1 MTSSRITYALLFTA
15 ALLFCVPA
23 PSAGAQPVKALV
35 GGTVIRP
42 AAGEVLENATILIEG
57 NRIAAVGPAAEV
69 KVPEGARRIDVS
81 GQYVLPGLIDAHV
94 HFFQSGGLY
103 ARPDVIDLRWRK
115 SYEQVIADIKAS
127 LAETFRRYLAS
138 GVTSVVDMGG
148 PMWNLTV
155 RAMADALAKAPR
167 VRVAGPLISPV
178 ARPKLNVGA
187 PPILKVETPAEAR
200 RIVQEQVEA
209 GVDLIKIW
217 YIVGPNETPAAFRPV
232 VEAAIDAAHEAGVRV
247 AVHATG
253 LATARA
259 AVEAGADILVH
270 SVSDQRVDEAFVR
283 LLKEKDVI
291 YIPTLMVQPRYL
303 AVLSQQLDLL
313 PIERRLADPRVLE
326 TLDDLSQEIPPERL
340 PAGVRRLIERKPP
353 LSPRATAMH
362 NLARLSETGVTIA
375 VGTDAG
381 NIGTLHGPSIH
392 YELRLMHRAGLSRM
406 EVLKAATLGGA
417 KVMGRADDLG
427 TIEEGKLADLIVVEN
442 NPLEDLAHLTDI
454 SLVIKGGRVFRPDKL
469 LEAATVGQ

>member
-1 MTSSRITYALLFTA
+1 MTSSRTAYLLLLSA
-15 ALLFCVPA
+15 ALLLGTFA
-23 PSAGAQPVKALV
+23 PSARAQSVKALV
-35 GGTVIRP
+35 GGTLIRP
-42 AAGEVLENATILIEG
+42 AAGEVLENATVLIEG
-57 NRIAAVGPAAEV
+57 NRIAAVGPAAAV

-103 ARPDVIDLRWRK
+103 TRPDVIDLRWRK
-115 SYEQVIADIKAS
+115 SYEEVIADIKAS

-148 PMWNLTV
+148 PMWNLKV
-155 RAMADALAKAPR
+155 RATADSLAKAPR
-167 VRVAGPLISPV
+167 VVVAGPLIASV
-178 ARPKLNVGA
+178 ARPKLDVGD
-187 PPILKVETPAEAR
+187 PPILKVETPEEAR
-200 RIVQEQVEA
+200 RIVQQQVEA
-209 GVDLIKIW
+209 GVDLVKIW
-217 YIVGPNETPAAFRPV
+217 YIVGPTETPAAFRPV
-232 VEAAIDAAHEAGVRV
+232 VEATIEAAHEAGVRV

-270 SVSDQRVDEAFVR
+270 SVTDQRVDEAFVR
-283 LLKEKDVI
+283 LLKGKGVI
-291 YIPTLMVQPRYL
+291 YIPTLMVQERYL

-313 PIERRLADPRVLE
+313 PIERRLADPQVLE
-326 TLDDLSQEIPPERL
+326 TLDDLSEEIPPDRL
-340 PAGVRRLIERKPP
+340 PSGIRRLIEREPP
-353 LSPRATAMH
+353 VSPSATAMH
-362 NLARLSETGVTIA
+362 NLERLSKADVNIA
-375 VGTDAG
+375 AGTDAG

-392 YELRLMHRAGLSRM
+392 YELRLMHQAGLSPM

-454 SLVIKGGRVFRPDKL
+454 RLVIKGGHVFRPDEL
-469 LEAATVGQ
+469 LEAATVEQ